1 MRLLAHAGPAGAVA
15 AAVVAA
21 PLGLAFN
28 VATPLKVAETAGTET
43 AE

>member
-1 MRLLAHAGPAGAVA
+1 MSLLAHAGPAGAVA

-28 VATPLKVAETAGTET
+28 IATALKIAETAGIET
-43 AE
+43 VE